1 MGVRSKV
8 EENRRE
14 EEGVGEKTM
23 QPGNHENLVYNHF
36 GGFLLPCVPTLIHT
50 YFVCGN
56 TYLLCVRK
64 KYLMTMTTES
74 AHDLV
79 YSEWIIMVSQLPYKD
94 IRNGCLEECY
104 KCR

>member
-1 MGVRSKV
+1 MERKLCSL
-8 EENRRE
+8 ETTRILF
-14 EEGVGEKTM
+14 TTI
-23 QPGNHENLVYNHF
+23 L

-64 KYLMTMTTES
+64 KYLMTVTTES
-74 AHDLV
+74 AHDLI
-79 YSEWIIMVSQLPYKD
+79 YSEWMIVVSQLPYKD

-104 KCR
+104 KCH